1 MTLCITINIH
11 LIKNINENDIMTC
24 YNKHYDIRHVLH
36 VCFFFLLASLLV
48 HENIETEI
56 LPNIKN
62 MISLIIAY

>member
-1 MTLCITINIH
+1 
-11 LIKNINENDIMTC
+11 MTC

-62 MISLIIAY
+62 MISLNCLSKIGVCNYF